1 MQTKLQQIIP
11 NTMKYNPSV
20 VTLDLRTSSLL
31 SPSMAYL
38 PGMAYLA
45 KSVWDRYHITR
56 DLSQSANPVHVV
68 SCVLETH
75 FRTRANSQ
83 QTSARSVF
91 DHLISLQV
99 AMEVVFDHSEFCLNV
114 LGAGAL
120 GRDIEIHLNLLSH
133 V

>member
-45 KSVWDRYHITR
+45 KSV
-56 DLSQSANPVHVV
+56 
-68 SCVLETH
+68 
-75 FRTRANSQ
+75 
-83 QTSARSVF
+83 
-91 DHLISLQV
+91 
-99 AMEVVFDHSEFCLNV
+99 
-114 LGAGAL
+114 
-120 GRDIEIHLNLLSH
+120 
-133 V
+133 